1 MSRWNK
7 DIEVGERCVLTLPLN
22 CHPRDTRFLDQV
34 FQIENKLK
42 NQLIEWYKTQLNEM
56 TRTRLWREASQALA
70 DLHTEYGPDM
80 KLLAELDE
88 KAKKKPL
95 SKTKEAKRVQ
105 LRQKAKE
112 FQAKQ
117 KPLYET
123 RNGMIRKYEF
133 SRGDFEKRMAKYRRS
148 YTDFVGSMVAQ
159 RLADD
164 VWDMFQSYLY
174 GKGKAIRF
182 SGINKFLTIEGKNN
196 SANIVFDR
204 KAMKVFIG
212 QGRHKTGIRVKRSR
226 KDPCG
231 YEAEALSRE
240 ICYCRITRKAYP
252 EGWRYF
258 LQLVLK
264 GAPPVKVKP
273 DTGELLHPMGEGR
286 VGMDIGPQTLAY
298 CGEDVLDL
306 VELAPGAQNLQEE
319 IRRINRAM
327 DRSRRATNPGMF
339 DKAGQIIPG
348 NRLPRELLDSHG
360 KRKWVKS
367 KQYREMER
375 HRRYLYRKQAD
386 LRKAKHQQLANK
398 LLAAGDRFYVEDMS
412 WRALSRRSKQARKNK
427 KGKNLSKKR
436 FGKSIANK
444 SPGAFLSILEKKV
457 LAQGGSFYR
466 INIWKARASQFHH
479 MTGQYIKK
487 KLSQRVDILEDGSKV
502 QRDLYSAFLIMHSN
516 KALDGFLVSSCNRDY
531 PKFLQMHNKAMAA
544 LAASDKPLP
553 SSMGVRRKAA

>member
-182 SGINKFLTIEGKNN
+182 SGINKFLTIEGRTTPLT
-196 SANIVFDR
+196 SSST
-204 KAMKVFIG
+204 
-212 QGRHKTGIRVKRSR
+212 GR
-226 KDPCG
+226 P
-231 YEAEALSRE
+231 
-240 ICYCRITRKAYP
+240 
-252 EGWRYF
+252 
-258 LQLVLK
+258 
-264 GAPPVKVKP
+264 
-273 DTGELLHPMGEGR
+273 
-286 VGMDIGPQTLAY
+286 
-298 CGEDVLDL
+298 
-306 VELAPGAQNLQEE
+306 
-319 IRRINRAM
+319 
-327 DRSRRATNPGMF
+327 
-339 DKAGQIIPG
+339 
-348 NRLPRELLDSHG
+348 
-360 KRKWVKS
+360 
-367 KQYREMER
+367 
-375 HRRYLYRKQAD
+375 
-386 LRKAKHQQLANK
+386 
-398 LLAAGDRFYVEDMS
+398 
-412 WRALSRRSKQARKNK
+412 
-427 KGKNLSKKR
+427 
-436 FGKSIANK
+436 
-444 SPGAFLSILEKKV
+444 
-457 LAQGGSFYR
+457 
-466 INIWKARASQFHH
+466 
-479 MTGQYIKK
+479 
-487 KLSQRVDILEDGSKV
+487 
-502 QRDLYSAFLIMHSN
+502 
-516 KALDGFLVSSCNRDY
+516 
-531 PKFLQMHNKAMAA
+531 
-544 LAASDKPLP
+544 
-553 SSMGVRRKAA
+553 